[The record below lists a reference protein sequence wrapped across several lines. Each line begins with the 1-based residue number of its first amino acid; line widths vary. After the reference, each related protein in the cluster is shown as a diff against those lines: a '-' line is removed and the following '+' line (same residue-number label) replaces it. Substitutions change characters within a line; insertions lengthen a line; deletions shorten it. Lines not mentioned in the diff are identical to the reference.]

1 MADLINRDLTQY
13 VDDDQPVWLDIA
25 ALRNERWGA
34 WCSGARKHTE
44 LGLYNAGRWGA
55 EATCGCGWHSERW
68 NCLAAAQYAWAMHV
82 ADRP

>member
-34 WCSGARKHTE
+34 WCSGATA
-44 LGLYNAGRWGA
+44 GLIFGA
-55 EATCGCGWHSERW
+55 VITFLVVLVG
-68 NCLAAAQYAWAMHV
+68 
-82 ADRP
+82 